1 MTAALTIRVE
11 LALSSSA
18 EDLLSRLLRQDG
30 TPKSIDGAP
39 IYDALIAMEERIE
52 ALHAAVQRAWQQ
64 PKAPVVDPEPVKNS
78 APASAQN
85 WFRTTPSERAALLLR
100 VDGGM
105 KPKDLAVELGVR
117 LKSLHDT
124 IYRARQER
132 KLADGSEASTAQP
145 EPAPAP
151 PPSPAPQAAT
161 TVRTL
166 DQHRA
171 VAATPSASIKLPTQ
185 ASAAV
190 VSGNLP
196 PIPRP
201 SGAPQRPGRAALEA
215 EMKAFEA
222 ANGVT
227 RLPTI
232 TQMAEVGVPT
242 AFLDI
247 AAATKWL
254 TANGHSVRPAGRMRF
269 QINGKPVAA
278 TNFVANAQM
287 IAREHAMKLLKE
299 RRAG

>member
-11 LALSSSA
+11 LAFDPAMHSLVR
-18 EDLLSRLLRQDG
+18 DFMHVLTRLL
-30 TPKSIDGAP
+30 P
-39 IYDALIAMEERIE
+39 E
-52 ALHAAVQRAWQQ
+52 
-64 PKAPVVDPEPVKNS
+64 PKAPAADLEPVKDS
-78 APASAQN
+78 APLQVRPEVSASSPASAQN

-100 VDGGM
+100 VERGM
-105 KPKDLAVELGVR
+105 KPKHLAAELGVE
-117 LKSLHDT
+117 LKRLHDAL
-124 IYRARQER
+124 YRARQER
-132 KLADGSEASTAQP
+132 KLVAGAEAEAGKLQPQP
-145 EPAPAP
+145 EPAPP
-151 PPSPAPQAAT
+151 PPPIQAAT

-171 VAATPSASIKLPTQ
+171 VAATPSASLPATQ

-196 PIPRP
+196 PIPRL

-278 TNFVANAQM
+278 TDFVANAQM